1 VLFFPSGAI
10 YPVESFPPWLRA
22 FARYNP
28 ETHAVNALK
37 SILFKGVALSA
48 VAGDLLFLAVFM
60 AVMLVVASLSFKRT
74 L

>member
-1 VLFFPSGAI
+1 
-10 YPVESFPPWLRA
+10 LRA

-37 SILFKGVALSA
+37 SIMFKGVALSA
-48 VAGDLLFLAVFM
+48 VVGDLSFLAAFM